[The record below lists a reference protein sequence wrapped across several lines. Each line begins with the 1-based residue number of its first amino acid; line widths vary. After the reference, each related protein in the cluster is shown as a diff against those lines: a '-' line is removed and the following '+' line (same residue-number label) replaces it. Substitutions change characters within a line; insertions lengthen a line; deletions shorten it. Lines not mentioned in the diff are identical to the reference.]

1 MGRRRALAIALTALV
16 AATVSPALA
25 SADTTID
32 TTAVTPPVSFSA
44 AFGAGARLGH
54 TTSVAIRLRIGTA
67 LPPVTELRILTPG
80 GLDLSTTELGVT
92 ACRSSA
98 AEVREVLNPIEHNR
112 CPANSLMAEGYAT
125 AGLLLSEERT
135 ILSEARIELHSGT
148 SVDDKPGLLLTAD
161 AYNPARM
168 QLTYAGYLYIPPSPF
183 GVGLAIRVPQIPRL
197 LFGSPVAM
205 SSVDLVVGGSSI
217 VYHRRVRGRNVAYH
231 PGGVPLPTSCVPGQ
245 FRFRTILRFADGSR
259 RSADAVVPCPAARA
273 R

>member
-1 MGRRRALAIALTALV
+1 MGRRRALAIALTALL
-16 AATVSPALA
+16 AASVSPALA
-25 SADTTID
+25 TADTS
-32 TTAVTPPVSFSA
+32 AVPSPVSFSA
-44 AFGAGARLGH
+44 AFGADARLGH
-54 TTSVAIRLRIGTA
+54 TTSVAIRLRVGTA

-98 AEVREVLNPIEHNR
+98 AEVREVLNPIEHDR

-135 ILSEARIELHSGT
+135 IFSEARIELHSGT

-168 QLTYAGYLYIPPSPF
+168 QLTYAGYLYIPPAPF

-217 VYHRRVRGRNVAYH
+217 VYHKRVHGREVAYH
-231 PGGVPLPTSCVPGQ
+231 PGGVPLPTSCRPGQ

-259 RSADAVVPCPAARA
+259 RAADAVVPCPVAGAR
-273 R
+273 